1 MKLVLW
7 SSTSER
13 VQGWFLRPYSY
24 LLLLLLLLLLKL
36 SKACTLVL
44 LRRLNGLPA
53 IPAVPVDRLPP
64 SLWRS
69 DVRKENARSWRGL
82 KIQKWVVEKQKA
94 NAR

>member
-1 MKLVLW
+1 MELVLW

-13 VQGWFLRPYSY
+13 VQGWFLRPNSY
-24 LLLLLLLLLLKL
+24 LLLLLLLLRL

-64 SLWRS
+64 PLWRS
-69 DVRKENARSWRGL
+69 DVIKENARSWRRL